1 MFKAS
6 KTAIKLLIL
15 TLSFVLGQVTLR
27 AQRVN
32 DSITVAL
39 LTCSPGDL
47 VYELYGHTAIRVT
60 NHTRGTDAVF
70 NYGVFEFSKPHFV
83 WRFVLGKTDYLV
95 QPLPFTLF
103 EDEYVQRGS
112 SIVSQ
117 TINLTRSEA
126 NEVERRLIENAM
138 PENRVYRYNFL
149 TCNCTTRVRDM
160 VESCIEGDV
169 LYKEQ
174 PKKTY
179 REMLHEYTREASW
192 SELGNDLLLGANTD
206 TLLSDRAAQFLP
218 FSLQT
223 YFDEAVVLDSANNSR
238 PLVLGKPVVLLE
250 KRDVPRPKGF
260 PLSPLACGIIFAVV
274 LVLLAGLEYW
284 LKKTLWVIDLL
295 LMPGVG
301 VAGLLVTF
309 MAIFSEHPTVGSN
322 WQVWVFNPIP
332 LVCMPWVVWSAIK
345 QRRCVYHYANVAVLI
360 LFIVAIPWIPQHF
373 SVITLPLA
381 LGLLTRPLSYI
392 INYAKFAPATSSR
405 PGNKTNARKFKRVKT
420 SSRRYK

>member
-1 MFKAS
+1 MFNGL
-6 KTAIKLLIL
+6 KTACRLFVL
-15 TLSFVLGQVTLR
+15 TLVLLMSQATLR

-47 VYELYGHTAIRVT
+47 VYELYGHTSIRVT
-60 NHTRGTDAVF
+60 NHTKGTDAIF

-83 WRFVLGKTDYLV
+83 WRFILGQTDYMV
-95 QPLPFTLF
+95 QPLPFVIF

-117 TINLTRSEA
+117 TLNLTREEA
-126 NEVERRLIENAM
+126 NLLSERLFENAKK
-138 PENRVYRYNFL
+138 ENRTYRYNFL
-149 TCNCTTRVRDM
+149 SRNCTTMVRDM
-160 VESCIEGDV
+160 VESCIDGTV
-169 LYKEQ
+169 QYKEQ
-174 PKKTY
+174 EKTTY
-179 REMLHEYTREASW
+179 REALHEYTADSPW

-218 FSLQT
+218 QRLQRYFSQ
-223 YFDEAVVLDSANNSR
+223 AIILDSANNSR
-238 PLVLGKPVVLLE
+238 PLVLGEPQVLLE
-250 KRDVPRPKGF
+250 EHEMPKAKGF
-260 PLSPLACGIIFAVV
+260 PLSPLACGIIFA
-274 LVLLAGLEYW
+274 LVLIALAGLEYW
-284 LKKTLWVIDLL
+284 LKKVFWAIDLL

-332 LVCMPWVVWSAIK
+332 LFCMPWVVWCAIK
-345 QRRCVYHYANVAVLI
+345 HRRCLYHYVNAAVLL
-360 LFIVAIPWIPQHF
+360 LFLVSSPWIPQHF

-392 INYAKFAPATSSR
+392 IYESRFGLQRPVRRRGKSPVKQAKQVK
-405 PGNKTNARKFKRVKT
+405 PGTRRKR
-420 SSRRYK
+420 